1 MSQNFQAPG
10 KKLVV
15 ACPYATV
22 DAGEGVKVGSIFGV
36 ACDDALTTE
45 DVVIDTEGVHEIQK
59 VGSQAWT
66 VGQLIYWDDS
76 SEYCTTSGAAGMFI
90 GVATE
95 AVASGAGD
103 VLGKV
108 KLAGPSPMLEG
119 AQAAEAAL
127 SGTLTGTANGS
138 MVDIAATA
146 AATVG
151 GATPTAAQVD
161 TGIALAVSTIVS
173 GTNEQLKELQTKLNA
188 VMAKLVLAGILLP

>member
-15 ACPYATV
+15 AAPYALAVGAGCKV
-22 DAGEGVKVGSIFGV
+22 DAIFGV
-36 ACDDALTTE
+36 ACDAALITA
-45 DVVIDTEGVHEIQK
+45 DVVIDTEGVHELVK
-59 VGSQAWT
+59 DAGTAWT
-66 VGQLIYWDDS
+66 VGQKAYWDDS
-76 SEYCTTSGAAGMFI
+76 AKEVDVDSAVGMLI
-90 GVATE
+90 GYVTE
-95 AVASGAGD
+95 AAASDD

-108 KLAGPSPMLEG
+108 KLCGRATDQSEG

-188 VMAKLVLAGILLP
+188 VMAKLVLAGILDA